1 MQFSNCGL
9 FLIFKCWP
17 QEKQLLNILNNMFK
31 VGKMKKKK
39 SFNNRNSYFL
49 NSGFISD
56 NTTLDKHISTVCHSA
71 YVKIRCISYINQY
84 LTVEAAK
91 TPVCAFVLSKLDYWI
106 LFYMAAQ
113 FTVSVDDKKFIT
125 LQKNWFSKHT
135 NMIISHLFCKLF
147 TGYQSKPEQTTN
159 CQLSVMRF
167 LLLCSKA
174 MAFAPILTSVTFG
187 LPMPSKHCHDLW
199 FLNSVFYLPAP
210 PPPQPHHP
218 YLPSLLIT
226 FLWFIHMCV
235 YLCWCG
241 VWGTYNIMT
250 M

>member
-1 MQFSNCGL
+1 MQEEIVTCSSVTVAYFWFLNIVHKKSNCL
-9 FLIFKCWP
+9 TYWTCSKW
-17 QEKQLLNILNNMFK
+17 
-31 VGKMKKKK
+31 GKWNKYY
-39 SFNNRNSYFL
+39 FNNRNSYFL

-56 NTTLDKHISTVCHSA
+56 NTTLDTVCHSA
-71 YVKIRCISYINQY
+71 YVKIRCYIHQY

-91 TPVCAFVLSKLDYWI
+91 TLVCAFVLSKLDYCI

-113 FTVSVDDKKFIT
+113 FTVSVDDKKFRT

-159 CQLSVMRF
+159 CQLSAMRF

-187 LPMPSKHCHDLW
+187 LPVPSKHCHDIW
-199 FLNSVFYLPAP
+199 F
-210 PPPQPHHP
+210 
-218 YLPSLLIT
+218 
-226 FLWFIHMCV
+226 
-235 YLCWCG
+235 
-241 VWGTYNIMT
+241 
-250 M
+250 